1 MKKIYIIALTMFTL
15 TNTSIAGIG
24 GGQHSHKS
32 QHWESPTYAKET
44 INPTIVNKQSVS
56 KGRAIF
62 MNSCASCHGFKA
74 DGNGPLAKVLSPKPS
89 NLRMMSKM
97 HPDGDFAWKIAN
109 GRGAMPAWK
118 DKIKQKD
125 IWDIVNYIQSLSLI
139 QLTKTESPHDHADQ
153 HGH

>member
-1 MKKIYIIALTMFTL
+1 
-15 TNTSIAGIG
+15 
-24 GGQHSHKS
+24 
-32 QHWESPTYAKET
+32 
-44 INPTIVNKQSVS
+44 
-56 KGRAIF
+56 
-62 MNSCASCHGFKA
+62 MNSCVSCHGFKA

-118 DKIKQKD
+118 DKIKQRD
-125 IWDIVNYIQSLSLI
+125 IWAIVNYIQSLSLI
-139 QLTKTESPHDHADQ
+139 QLTKTESPHDHANQ